1 MEHGQCKAERKLGN
15 QGPPVNTLD
24 EHMHRKSDQRK
35 ASCQWHWQSDDSSST
50 ANAISVA
57 LHGLAERKQIKE
69 SRDQLKG
76 RGEGPGPATSEFL
89 IGSQA
94 AESVT

>member
-15 QGPPVNTLD
+15 QGPPANTLD

-50 ANAISVA
+50 ASAIPVT
-57 LHGLAERKQIKE
+57 LQEPAERKQIKE
-69 SRDQLKG
+69 SRDQLKE
-76 RGEGPGPATSEFL
+76 RGEGPGPATSKFL
-89 IGSQA
+89 VGSQA
-94 AESVT
+94 AKSVT

>member
-1 MEHGQCKAERKLGN
+1 MS
-15 QGPPVNTLD
+15 
-24 EHMHRKSDQRK
+24 M
-35 ASCQWHWQSDDSSST
+35 
-50 ANAISVA
+50 A

-89 IGSQA
+89 EFLIGSQA
-94 AESVT
+94 AKSVT